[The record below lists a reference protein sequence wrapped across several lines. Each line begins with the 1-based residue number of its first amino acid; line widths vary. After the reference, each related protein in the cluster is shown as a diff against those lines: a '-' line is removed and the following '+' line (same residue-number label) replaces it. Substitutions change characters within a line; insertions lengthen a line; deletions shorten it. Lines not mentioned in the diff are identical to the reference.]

1 MPVENEFKKLQT
13 FDWSLF
19 IGQSYLNNHGAKHYL
34 INKIDKT
41 ITIFSCLKNTI
52 SEWESKGLP
61 NVNVYL
67 CSKCKCLFKTGMNE

>member
-41 ITIFSCLKNTI
+41 ITIFSGLKNTI

-67 CSKCKCLFKTGMNE
+67 CSKCKSLFKTGMNE